1 MKLRLVWLGKTRDPQ
16 LASLAKDFAARIEH
30 SLPIEITELKDV
42 KTGDGERRIQD
53 EATRILGT
61 LDNSDRVILLDS
73 GGSMW
78 SSSQLANFLGR
89 HMSEDQR
96 RLTFVIGGFGGT
108 AESVRKRA
116 DQKWSLSPLTF
127 THDMTRVLVLEQ
139 LYRALAIL
147 NNHPYSK

>member
-1 MKLRLVWLGKTRDPQ
+1 MKLRVVWLGKTRDPH

-30 SLPIEITELKDV
+30 SIPIEITELKDV
-42 KTGDGERRIQD
+42 KTGEGERRLQD
-53 EATRILGT
+53 EAARILGT
-61 LDNSDRVILLDS
+61 LDGSDRVILLDA
-73 GGSMW
+73 GGPMW
-78 SSSQLANFLGR
+78 SSSQLSDFLGK
-89 HMSEDQR
+89 HMNEEQR

-116 DQKWSLSPLTF
+116 DRKWSLSPLTF

>member
-1 MKLRLVWLGKTRDPQ
+1 MKLRMVWLGKTRDPH
-16 LASLAKDFAARIEH
+16 LALLAKDFTSRIAH
-30 SLPIEITELKDV
+30 SLPIEVTELKDV
-42 KTGDGERRIQD
+42 KTGDGERRLQD
-53 EATRILGT
+53 EASRILGS
-61 LDNSDRVILLDS
+61 LDASDRVVLLDAN
-73 GGSMW
+73 GPMW
-78 SSSQLANFLGR
+78 SSSQLATFLGR
-89 HMSEDQR
+89 HMNEDQR

-116 DQKWSLSPLTF
+116 DRKWSLSPLTF

>member
-1 MKLRLVWLGKTRDPQ
+1 MKLRLVWLGKTRDPH
-16 LASLAKDFAARIEH
+16 LASLAKDFAARIGH

-42 KTGDGERRIQD
+42 KTGDGERRLQD
-53 EATRILGT
+53 EATRILAT
-61 LDNSDRVILLDS
+61 LDVSDRVVLLDAN
-73 GGSMW
+73 GPMW
-78 SSSQLANFLGR
+78 SSSELAEFLRR
-89 HMSEDQR
+89 HMNEEQR

-108 AESVRKRA
+108 AESVRRRA
-116 DQKWSLSPLTF
+116 DRKWSLSPLTF

>member
-1 MKLRLVWLGKTRDPQ
+1 MKLRVVCLGKTRDPH
-16 LASLAKDFAARIEH
+16 LASLAKDFAARIGH
-30 SLPIEITELKDV
+30 SLAIEITELKDI
-42 KTGDGERRIQD
+42 KKGDGERRLQD
-53 EATRILGT
+53 EGARILGS
-61 LDNSDRVILLDS
+61 LDASDRVILLDS
-73 GGSMW
+73 SGPMW
-78 SSSQLANFLGR
+78 SSGQLAGFLGK

-116 DQKWSLSPLTF
+116 DHKWSLSPLTF

>member
-1 MKLRLVWLGKTRDPQ
+1 MKLRIVWLGKTRDPH

-30 SLPIEITELKDV
+30 SLSIEITELKDV
-42 KTGDGERRIQD
+42 KSGDGERRLQD
-53 EATRILGT
+53 EASRILAT
-61 LDNSDRVILLDS
+61 LDASDRVVLLDAS
-73 GGSMW
+73 GSMW
-78 SSSQLANFLGR
+78 SSSQLAEFLGK
-89 HMSEDQR
+89 HMNGEQR

-116 DQKWSLSPLTF
+116 DRKWSLSPLTF

-147 NNHPYSK
+147 KNHPYSK

>member
-1 MKLRLVWLGKTRDPQ
+1 MKLRLVWLGKTRDPH
-16 LASLAKDFAARIEH
+16 LAAIAKDFAARIQH
-30 SLPIEITELKDV
+30 SLPLEITELKDV

-53 EATRILGT
+53 EASRILGAI
-61 LDNSDRVILLDS
+61 DASDRVILLDA
-73 GGSMW
+73 GGTMW
-78 SSSQLANFLGR
+78 SSSQLADFLGK
-89 HMSEDQR
+89 HMNEEQR

-108 AESVRKRA
+108 AESVQKRA
-116 DQKWSLSPLTF
+116 DRKWSLSPLTF